1 MLASPPNKT
10 PGNHCKNEVDSY
22 VGKKMISRDIIKGG
36 KMRLEDGFSVPQ
48 PWPPALRPGPR
59 SQGKLGLWETDIPT
73 YYLGRRC
80 GEGQRK
86 SLVREP
92 VSSWAPPI
100 QERGHWCTLQSE
112 SKEWVGA
119 GPEAKS
125 VALVQLPPHWKPE
138 EWGISVPT

>member
-10 PGNHCKNEVDSY
+10 PGNHYKNEVDSY
-22 VGKKMISRDIIKGG
+22 VGKRSLGILSSEEKRGWRMASQ
-36 KMRLEDGFSVPQ
+36 FHN
-48 PWPPALRPGPR
+48 PARPSPSPGPR

-73 YYLGRRC
+73 YYLGRKC

-86 SLVREP
+86 SLVREA
-92 VSSWAPPI
+92 VSSWALPI

-138 EWGISVPT
+138 EWGISVPI